1 MKRRNQAKNQ
11 CNAIND
17 WADRLK
23 LTAHGIQPH
32 KAADVVVKV
41 HVPILITVSANDHLE
56 QLIIEGEA

>member
-1 MKRRNQAKNQ
+1 MHQ